1 MIHRRGFTLLEL
13 LVVITIIGILI
24 GLLLPAVQAAREAG
38 RRAQCLNNLRQIGL
52 ALHSY
57 HTARGCLPQGNIY
70 QTAGQCPG
78 IDTEPQ
84 GLSDATQCAN
94 WAIAIL
100 PHLDQEPLFNT
111 YDFNHRSE
119 ADANRAFRE
128 TSLAVYVCPSEA
140 EAQTPIVPAS
150 GPALDTGAKYAPG
163 SYRAVSG
170 RSDIN
175 GRDTGLNY
183 LDSQS
188 TRISYKKRSRGPIHM
203 VYLTW
208 KFRVETF
215 DTIRDGLSN
224 TLLVGESTN
233 TTGSA
238 QRTFWAYAYAYY
250 TLSGAT
256 AQPRIL
262 WGDFD
267 RCVSANPNGIQVPCK
282 RQWGSPHSG
291 IINFA
296 FCDGSVRSIDTSI
309 DMTLFGNLSTIDG
322 GEAAQAPD

>member
-1 MIHRRGFTLLEL
+1 MIRRRGFTLIEL

-24 GLLLPAVQAAREAG
+24 GLLIPAVQAAREAG

-57 HTARGCLPQGNIY
+57 HSARECLPQGNIY
-70 QTAGQCPG
+70 QSAGQCPG

-84 GLSDATQCAN
+84 GSSYATQSAN
-94 WAIAIL
+94 WAIALL
-100 PHLDQEPLFNT
+100 PHLEQEALFNT
-111 YDFNHRSE
+111 YDFNHPSE
-119 ADANRAFRE
+119 TDANKAFRE
-128 TSLAVYVCPSEA
+128 TSLAVYVCPSDID
-140 EAQTPIVPAS
+140 AQTPIVPAS
-150 GPALDTGAKYAPG
+150 GPAFDTGAKYAPG

-175 GRDTGLNY
+175 GHDTGLNY

-188 TRISYKKRSRGPIHM
+188 TLISYKKNARGPIHM
-203 VYLTW
+203 VLPLW
-208 KFRVETF
+208 KFHVETF
-215 DTIRDGLSN
+215 DKIRDGLSN
-224 TLLVGESTN
+224 TLLVGEST
-233 TTGSA
+233 TATSPA
-238 QRTFWAYAYAYY
+238 QRTFWAYPYAYY

-267 RCVSANPNGIQVPCK
+267 RCVSANANGIQVPCK

-291 IINFA
+291 IVNFA
-296 FCDGSVRSIDTSI
+296 LCDGSVRSIATSI

>member
-1 MIHRRGFTLLEL
+1 MIRRRGFTLIEL

-24 GLLLPAVQAAREAG
+24 GLLIPAVQAAREAG

-57 HTARGCLPQGNIY
+57 HTTRECLPPGNLY

-78 IDTEPQ
+78 SGSEPS
-84 GLSDATQCAN
+84 GSESISSGN
-94 WAIAIL
+94 WLIAIL
-100 PHLDQEPLFNT
+100 PHIEQPAL
-111 YDFNHRSE
+111 
-119 ADANRAFRE
+119 ANSYNWKYTSVSPKNKTFRE
-128 TSLAVYVCPSEA
+128 TTVAVYICPSDIDT
-140 EAQTPIVPAS
+140 QTPVVPAT
-150 GPALDTGAKYAPG
+150 GPAATLSVKYAPG

-170 RSDIN
+170 RSDEE
-175 GRDTGLNY
+175 GVDTGLNY
-183 LDSQS
+183 LDSELLLP
-188 TRISYKKRSRGPIHM
+188 SYRKKSRGPIHI
-203 VYLTW
+203 LLPIW
-208 KFRVETF
+208 KFHVETF
-215 DTIRDGLSN
+215 SKIRDGLSN

-233 TTGSA
+233 TPGSS
-238 QRTFWAYAYAYY
+238 QRTFWAYPYAYY

-267 RCVSANPNGIQVPCK
+267 RCVAAKGESGDVPCK

-291 IINFA
+291 IVNFA
-296 FCDGSVRSIDTSI
+296 LCDGSVRSIDTSI